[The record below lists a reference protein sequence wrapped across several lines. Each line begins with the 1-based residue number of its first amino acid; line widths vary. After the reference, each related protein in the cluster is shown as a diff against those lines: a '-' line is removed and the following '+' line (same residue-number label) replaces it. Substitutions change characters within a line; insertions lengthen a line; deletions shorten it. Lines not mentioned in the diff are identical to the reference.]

1 MKIIILSVVVIFF
14 GAFLFAAC
22 NSPEDKITTSGST
35 NDTLVKND
43 LVPSPATSYEGCYQ
57 MVIARDTAYLELKQ
71 EGERFSGPLV
81 YKRYEKDS
89 NKGSVVLTQT
99 NDRLEGWYTFQSE
112 GMTSVRQIVFK
123 TENNALSEA
132 YGDLNVKGDTAFFKY
147 PTTLQF
153 ESKHPFNKVNC
164 E

>member
-1 MKIIILSVVVIFF
+1 MKIIILSVLLILF
-14 GAFLFAAC
+14 GAFLFVAC
-22 NSPEDKITTSGST
+22 NSPEDKITTSART
-35 NDTLVKND
+35 NDTIVNND
-43 LVPSPATSYEGCYQ
+43 PAPRATSYAGCYQ
-57 MVIARDTAYLELKQ
+57 MVIGKDTAYMELKQ
-71 EGERFSGPLV
+71 EAEQFSGPLV

-89 NKGSVVLTQT
+89 NKGSVVLTQN

-123 TENNALSEA
+123 EENNALSEA

-153 ESKHPFNKVNC
+153 ETKHPFNKVNC
-164 E
+164 K